1 MTASWWVSQEATEYK
16 VVLRHRPRTLAG
28 SPFDRHEVPSIKLDG
43 HACLLG
49 ESTDGKMPVAGA
61 EKINKKTEELN

>member
-28 SPFDRHEVPSIKLDG
+28 SPFDCHEVPSIKLDD
-43 HACLLG
+43 HTCLLG
-49 ESTDGKMPVAGA
+49 ESTDGKMPVAFA
-61 EKINKKTEELN
+61 EKINKKTERS

>member
-43 HACLLG
+43 HACLL
-49 ESTDGKMPVAGA
+49 ELDGHACLLGGIDGRKNARC
-61 EKINKKTEELN
+61 LC

>member
-28 SPFDRHEVPSIKLDG
+28 SPFDRHEVPGIKLDG
-43 HACLLG
+43 H
-49 ESTDGKMPVAGA
+49 DRQ
-61 EKINKKTEELN
+61 TEECPLPVLKNKQKKRS